1 MPVRNRKNPE
11 DSFVLNWNDQMHD
24 VFIDALEK
32 QHNLGKRSDTGFI
45 PEAWVYCVAE
55 VQNVYTGKGI
65 ILVEKLKNKLDHV
78 CCILYSHIFTNLRS
92 GKNDGMTGNGWGSSQ
107 E

>member
-1 MPVRNRKNPE
+1 
-11 DSFVLNWNDQMHD
+11 MHD
-24 VFIDALEK
+24 VFIDAFEK
-32 QHNLGKRSDTGFI
+32 QHDLGKLNDTGFK

-65 ILVEKLKNKLDHV
+65 IPVEKLKNKLDHI
-78 CCILYSHIFTNLRS
+78 CYNILYSDIFTNLYGR
-92 GKNDGMTGNGWGSSQ
+92 KNDGMTGNRWGSSK